1 MTIAWLDPFDSTSA
15 FPAVEEALNDP
26 EGLLAVG
33 GDLSSER
40 LLLAYRE
47 GIFPWYEE
55 GQPILWWSPN
65 PRTVLYPERLKI
77 SRSLGKTLRNKPWTI
92 SFDQAFDR
100 TVAAC
105 AEPRAKSHGT
115 WITQEMCTAYCRLHN
130 EGYAHSVEVW
140 DDHENLIGGL
150 YGVAIG
156 RLFSGESMFSRKPDA
171 SKVALVFL
179 ARHLQAWGYPLIDCQ
194 LSSPHL
200 DSLGAQSIA
209 RSQYIQQL
217 KRWCPMVGQPSPW
230 EVDPTLEIVNGSDLY
245 KGISFPHS

>member
-1 MTIAWLDPFDSTSA
+1 MTIAWLDPFDPIAA
-15 FPAVEEALNDP
+15 FPAVEEALRDP

-33 GDLSSER
+33 GDLSTER
-40 LLLAYRE
+40 LLRAYRG

-65 PRTVLYPERLKI
+65 PRTVLYPEHVKI
-77 SRSLGKTLRNKPWTI
+77 SRSLAKTLRNKPWSI
-92 SFDQAFDR
+92 SFDQAFEQ

-115 WITQEMCTAYCRLHN
+115 WITREMRSAYCRLHT

-140 DDHENLIGGL
+140 DEQGTLIGGL

-171 SKVALVFL
+171 SKVALVLL

-200 DSLGAQSIA
+200 DSLGAQPIS
-209 RSQYIQQL
+209 RQQYVQHL
-217 KRWCPMVGQPSPW
+217 RRWCPLAGQASPW
-230 EVDPTLEIVNGSDLY
+230 EVDPTLVVANSNAA
-245 KGISFPHS
+245 F

>member
-1 MTIAWLDPFDSTSA
+1 MTIAWLDPFDPMAT
-15 FPAVEEALNDP
+15 FPAVEEALRDP

-33 GDLSSER
+33 GDLSTER
-40 LLLAYRE
+40 LLRAYRG

-65 PRTVLYPERLKI
+65 PRTVLYPEHVKI
-77 SRSLGKTLRNKPWTI
+77 SRSLAKTLRNKPWSI
-92 SFDQAFDR
+92 SFDQAFEL

-115 WITQEMCTAYCRLHN
+115 WITREMRNAYCRLHT

-140 DDHENLIGGL
+140 DEQENLIGGL

-200 DSLGAQSIA
+200 DSLGAQPIS
-209 RSQYIQQL
+209 RQQYVQHL
-217 KRWCPMVGQPSPW
+217 RRWCPLAGQASPW
-230 EVDPTLEIVNGSDLY
+230 EVDPTLVVANSNAAC
-245 KGISFPHS
+245 